1 MEHLGV
7 STIHVPSTWKYYF
20 PIKDNTIN
28 VRAAIITLDQRTWT
42 FSRSHIHF
50 FIKPSC
56 WNVEVETISERR
68 DPWPDLTIML
78 VSDDKRSLNLD
89 DKEKY
94 LARIGFSK
102 NNLSEIKLT
111 IKSTVGINT
120 ESLSSLLCK
129 LHCKGEEV
137 ALYLVTASSATN
149 KTHFWDLVAS
159 LIVWQLRP
167 T

>member
-1 MEHLGV
+1 
-7 STIHVPSTWKYYF
+7 
-20 PIKDNTIN
+20 
-28 VRAAIITLDQRTWT
+28 
-42 FSRSHIHF
+42 
-50 FIKPSC
+50 
-56 WNVEVETISERR
+56 
-68 DPWPDLTIML
+68 ML

-111 IKSTVGINT
+111 IKSTVEINT

-149 KTHFWDLVAS
+149 KTHF
-159 LIVWQLRP
+159 
-167 T
+167 